1 MCCAKSLQSC
11 PTLCEPKGCG
21 PPGSSVHGILQ
32 ARKLEWVAMP
42 SSRGSSQARDQT
54 CISLG
59 LLRALYHERH
69 LGSPDRPYN
78 KPGRLHLSLQ
88 GSLSWKFWNP
98 MGGRGGAGPCPPPRA
113 TPSFSPPLI
122 PQPAPSAPKK
132 SYGHCGCPSF
142 VSETAIP

>member
-1 MCCAKSLQSC
+1 
-11 PTLCEPKGCG
+11 
-21 PPGSSVHGILQ
+21 
-32 ARKLEWVAMP
+32 MP
-42 SSRGSSQARDQT
+42 SSRGSFQARDQT

-98 MGGRGGAGPCPPPRA
+98 MGGGGEELDPAHPPGRPPHSPLLSSPNQLCLLLRNLMGTVVVPHLSQKQPFYSLLPGPKGDNALPPVHPWW
-113 TPSFSPPLI
+113 
-122 PQPAPSAPKK
+122 
-132 SYGHCGCPSF
+132 GW
-142 VSETAIP
+142 